1 MKYFFGY
8 ASGVFLG
15 WIEMLFKEKNVVLS
29 SLDVLQCFIHEDTLL
44 YTLCI
49 LDIFSSL
56 IFLII
61 IPTFHIDSVR

>member
-1 MKYFFGY
+1 
-8 ASGVFLG
+8 
-15 WIEMLFKEKNVVLS
+15 MLFKEKNVVLS